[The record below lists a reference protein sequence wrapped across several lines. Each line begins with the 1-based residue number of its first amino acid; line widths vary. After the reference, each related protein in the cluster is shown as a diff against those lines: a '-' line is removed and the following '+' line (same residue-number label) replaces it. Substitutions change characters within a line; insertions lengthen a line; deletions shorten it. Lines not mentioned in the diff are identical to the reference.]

1 MHWAHS
7 TELSL
12 QKQCTN
18 LSYIV
23 SNTSSGTVN
32 FYTILFQD
40 DKAIIKIES
49 TIGHARARN
58 NNMIAKHHYTCT
70 WIVVFSRSISLKIA
84 HSIRISCFPIK
95 AKLRTKTYLTA
106 WVNSVISEAKIVFI
120 QITGKVLVKDKR
132 WRKRQS
138 GGNFPAKTKTRQ
150 SVHDKLTELTKH
162 FYCRCEAPSCSS
174 SRHSGPRNPV
184 GIVKRCQASCHEFQR
199 PAW

>member
-49 TIGHARARN
+49 TIGRVRARN
-58 NNMIAKHHYTCT
+58 NNIIAKHHYTCT
-70 WIVVFSRSISLKIA
+70 
-84 HSIRISCFPIK
+84 
-95 AKLRTKTYLTA
+95 
-106 WVNSVISEAKIVFI
+106 
-120 QITGKVLVKDKR
+120 
-132 WRKRQS
+132 
-138 GGNFPAKTKTRQ
+138 
-150 SVHDKLTELTKH
+150 
-162 FYCRCEAPSCSS
+162 
-174 SRHSGPRNPV
+174 
-184 GIVKRCQASCHEFQR
+184 
-199 PAW
+199 

>member
-49 TIGHARARN
+49 TIGRACARN

-70 WIVVFSRSISLKIA
+70 
-84 HSIRISCFPIK
+84 
-95 AKLRTKTYLTA
+95 
-106 WVNSVISEAKIVFI
+106 
-120 QITGKVLVKDKR
+120 
-132 WRKRQS
+132 
-138 GGNFPAKTKTRQ
+138 
-150 SVHDKLTELTKH
+150 
-162 FYCRCEAPSCSS
+162 
-174 SRHSGPRNPV
+174 
-184 GIVKRCQASCHEFQR
+184 
-199 PAW
+199 

>member
-70 WIVVFSRSISLKIA
+70 
-84 HSIRISCFPIK
+84 
-95 AKLRTKTYLTA
+95 
-106 WVNSVISEAKIVFI
+106 
-120 QITGKVLVKDKR
+120 
-132 WRKRQS
+132 
-138 GGNFPAKTKTRQ
+138 
-150 SVHDKLTELTKH
+150 
-162 FYCRCEAPSCSS
+162 
-174 SRHSGPRNPV
+174 
-184 GIVKRCQASCHEFQR
+184 
-199 PAW
+199 